1 MEALK
6 DPKNDRHVN
15 IPPPNASILTTEVLW
30 ESPKGSQHKKEVNC
44 ALLENHLLREGRLS
58 NECLLKLISEG
69 VKVFQKE
76 NNLLCLSEPLIIVG
90 DIHGQY
96 SDLVQIFSLGGKV
109 GEKRY
114 LFLGDYVDRGSM
126 SVEVMA
132 LLLAYKIRHPKSIYM
147 LRGNHECQ
155 NMTSN
160 YNFRQ
165 ECLIKHNQQVYLA
178 FVDLFRT
185 LPVAALINDKYFAIH
200 AGISPELKSVDQI
213 DKINRF
219 AEPPDSGLFW
229 LPY

>member
-1 MEALK
+1 
-6 DPKNDRHVN
+6 
-15 IPPPNASILTTEVLW
+15 
-30 ESPKGSQHKKEVNC
+30 
-44 ALLENHLLREGRLS
+44 
-58 NECLLKLISEG
+58 
-69 VKVFQKE
+69 
-76 NNLLCLSEPLIIVG
+76 
-90 DIHGQY
+90 
-96 SDLVQIFSLGGKV
+96 
-109 GEKRY
+109 
-114 LFLGDYVDRGSM
+114 M

-229 LPY
+229 LLY